1 MADLSLTDLASATG
15 VSLPASVHDCAN
27 AATSVALTFPDD
39 FEVGSVDSLDNLS
52 GDQCTN
58 VIQPGENFR
67 VQLQFSSEATYFT
80 QRIKPRDSNYN
91 WQYVRGSSLVTFVS
105 QNGPE
110 LEFTA
115 DSSGTFE
122 VEMELADGFNLN
134 ATGYKTFFSEVVE
147 IDAEPFN
154 VNVTLQQD
162 NDPTYTFT
170 ASTPAQSPSFQWDL
184 GPTAEYIIDSGSLT
198 SQTLTA
204 TFSINDPSKTI
215 RCDVT
220 DTCGNTVSDQITIS
234 IDNAGAA

>member
-1 MADLSLTDLASATG
+1 MADLSLTSLAGACG

-27 AATSVALTFPDD
+27 EATSVALTFPDD

-52 GDQCTN
+52 GDQCTD

-134 ATGYKTFFSEVVE
+134 ATDYSVFQSVVVL
-147 IDAEPFN
+147 IDSQVFT